1 MQIIILRGR
10 GEPGGSS
17 VKLSP
22 NAVFCAIAGWP
33 QQSETAAD
41 EAAQKLL
48 EAIVHMVTLPV
59 PLAAHAEAVRRWLV
73 PSARRATLEDLRAI
87 RDDQWQMA
95 KELLLAKMLHE
106 CGISSAD
113 LRRLADPKRAPL
125 RSEFA
130 AAFGLE
136 LPRATRWRAPPHEN
150 RSRSEIEPRVRAAGN
165 LGIMTLEEALT
176 AARPDVTEAWRS
188 PLAYFIQSG
197 IDHFAETYTHEGI
210 AALASY
216 LRKRREEL
224 GGDAPIVEVGAGS
237 GQLSYLLN
245 QTGLLTPA
253 VIATDPTPQP
263 SEFKMQR
270 LSDEA
275 AIKTHQPA
283 IMLCAWMTVG
293 EDWTAKWRRGK
304 VTEYVLIGCATR
316 RLQPTCIH
324 PSCIQLASASTR
336 VSHISVRS
344 RLSRALGA
352 RKESAYSLSEC
363 FDHSPYE
370 RHLLKE
376 VSANLLGIEAGQ
388 EATNG
393 GAIDPG
399 WSRVCAIAFRR
410 PQPLNASSS
419 NAAATSNAAVSPS
432 DAASP
437 EKPPLHGDATL
448 PYASPRAAAL
458 CRGCELAERL
468 RPGGYAVIDHA
479 LDPGDASELHVE
491 MLTLLA
497 DGEFSDAS
505 TSFRSDHISFMRED
519 DAEKRGLTAIAGAI
533 RLLKGVAHEVAAA
546 TNSSG
551 ELTTARRVQCAC
563 YPGRGTRYEVHSDVR
578 VEEAGAWKSN
588 WRVWTAILYANE
600 GWRPENGGCLRL
612 HANTVTSADGGNG
625 TAPVAFGRRSA
636 SGSMA
641 EQKDIEPL
649 AGRLLIFDSLRLHEV
664 MPSWRERFA
673 LTMWIWREDDDE
685 EKYYL
690 S

>member
-10 GEPGGSS
+10 GGPGGSS
-17 VKLSP
+17 VKLLP
-22 NAVFCAIAGWP
+22 NAVFCAIAGLP
-33 QQSETAAD
+33 QSDETAAD
-41 EAAQKLL
+41 EGIQKLL

-73 PSARRATLEDLRAI
+73 PSAKRATLEDLRAI
-87 RDDQWQMA
+87 REDNWHMA

-106 CGISSAD
+106 CRISSAD
-113 LRRLADPKRAPL
+113 LSRLADPKRAPL

-136 LPRATRWRAPPHEN
+136 LPRATKWRAPPEEN
-150 RSRSEIEPRVRAAGN
+150 RSRSEIEPRVRAAGH
-165 LGIMTLEEALT
+165 LGVMTLEEALT
-176 AARPDVTEAWRS
+176 AARPDVAAAWRS
-188 PLAYFIQSG
+188 PLAYYIHSAIG
-197 IDHFAETYTHEGI
+197 HFAEAYTHEGVT
-210 AALASY
+210 ALASY
-216 LRKRREEL
+216 LSKRREEL

-245 QTGLLTPA
+245 QTGLLTPP

-263 SEFKMQR
+263 SEFKVQR

-275 AIKTHQPA
+275 AIKTHRPA
-283 IMLCAWMTVG
+283 LVLCAWMSVS
-293 EDWTAKWRRGK
+293 EDWTARWRRGK
-304 VTEYVLIGCATR
+304 VTEYVLIGCAIR
-316 RLQPTCIH
+316 RIQ
-324 PSCIQLASASTR
+324 PSCIQPSSASTS
-336 VSHISVRS
+336 VSHISMRS

-352 RKESAYSLSEC
+352 RKESAYSLSES

-370 RHLLKE
+370 RHLLEE

-393 GAIDPG
+393 GALDPG
-399 WSRVCAIAFRR
+399 WSRVCAFAFRR
-410 PQPLNASSS
+410 PQPPDPPS
-419 NAAATSNAAVSPS
+419 NAAPSPL

-437 EKPPLHGDATL
+437 CTSPPPPHLHGDETL
-448 PYASPRAAAL
+448 PYASPSAAAF
-458 CRGCELAERL
+458 CRGCQLAERL
-468 RPGGYAVIDHA
+468 RPGGYAVVDHA
-479 LDPGDASELHVE
+479 LDPGNASELYVE

-497 DGEFSDAS
+497 DGEFSNAS
-505 TSFRSDHISFMRED
+505 TTFRSDHISFMRED
-519 DAEKRGLTAIAGAI
+519 EAEKRGLTAIAGAI
-533 RLLKGVAHEVAAA
+533 RLLKGVAHEVAVA

-563 YPGRGTRYEVHSDVR
+563 YPGHGTRYEVHSDVR
-578 VEEAGAWKSN
+578 VVEGGAWKSN
-588 WRVWTAILYANE
+588 WRVWTVILYANE
-600 GWRPENGGCLRL
+600 GWHPDDGGCLRL

-664 MPSWRERFA
+664 LPSWRERFA